1 MTITVS
7 IVEDDPGL
15 RESVAQYIDAAR
27 GFRCIGAHASGEEA
41 VKRIPVEAPSVVVMD
56 INLTGMDGVECTRR
70 LKAAVPSVQILMLT
84 VFDDTEQIYRALA
97 AGASGYLLKRVPP
110 PKLLEALREVHGGG
124 APMSGPIARKVVQ
137 SFQKPAAAGDDTDVL
152 SPREREVLECL
163 AQGLLYKQIS
173 ERLGISVDTIRT
185 YIRRIYEKLHV
196 RNRTEAVA
204 RFLRP

>member
-137 SFQKPAAAGDDTDVL
+137 SFQKPAAAGDDTDAL